1 MRVPGGQ
8 RHDGWPWGTAAGYQ
22 ERRRLGLADS
32 SAQAVCGGSG
42 LFPPQVWMQVD
53 FFEIRFPFA
62 SVTSIEALFYFL

>member
-22 ERRRLGLADS
+22 ERRRLADS
-32 SAQAVCGGSG
+32 SAQAVCAGSG

-53 FFEIRFPFA
+53 FFEICFPFA